1 MAATIDKLRP
11 DLLTK
16 SPAEL
21 ERLAAEIAMAQ
32 AELRRRQEVAEKEA
46 LAAEAGERVERVV
59 ADIKWLH
66 DNGLLPER
74 VTTGFSRSDGT
85 FAPGMILRAPTAE
98 SLVPR
103 AQTEKRRRRRRD
115 PKTGEWVESKAAQ
128 KAAGKK

>member
-16 SPAEL
+16 SDAEL

-32 AELRRRQEVAEKEA
+32 AEKKRLADIKEKEA

-59 ADIKWLH
+59 ADVKWLH
-66 DNGLLPER
+66 DNGLLPQR
-74 VTTGFSRSDGT
+74 VTDGFSRGDGM
-85 FAPGMILRAPTAE
+85 FVPGMILRAPTAE

-103 AQTEKRRRRRRD
+103 EAGEKKRRRRRVG
-115 PKTGEWVESKAAQ
+115 GELVPSKASQ
-128 KAAGKK
+128 KA